1 MAETTRVVVGIA
13 GSGKTA
19 QAMSIVEDALN
30 AGVKWYEIG
39 FFSFSRAACLEA
51 AERAE
56 SITGVPAEKMQHDGF
71 FRTIHSAALRLLG
84 VDAKVLIDP
93 ERAKDKQWFA
103 DKLGTERGGERGT
116 LADITGQTLDK
127 WDQARSRLQTVI
139 CGQAKSTT
147 RPIDGGAE
155 QVDTVNV
162 TVIPLDPQSEWDQVK
177 SCNDKDLRSE
187 NREVIPLDPTQNAVT
202 VIAAAPHEMLGEMPC
217 SVPEN
222 PSGYMGRENSAGLLS
237 ESESSRRVGSVIF
250 GDVTV
255 SPIYSYGDPT
265 HIGLSGI
272 NCDHVDVSPCV
283 ERVKGDPTHLF
294 LSYEDGQLI
303 RKYEDAKRIEGRL
316 DFQDLLLRYAGIDYT
331 DQMDSFVPKQGYSAG
346 SVPEELRV
354 ILVDEFQD
362 CSALLDAV
370 VERLASKAD
379 DLWLLGDRY
388 QAIYGFAGSDW
399 RIMASR
405 EAQAKAGGL
414 RTLLNRSWRN
424 PPEVL
429 DWGEQVLRQD
439 PQYDDRQPV
448 TEVGSGSVGFWE
460 SQWFFENLE
469 ALAKS
474 DTMIL
479 SRTWFGLERVQKQL
493 DQRGIPWRSCGE
505 NARSRWDAP
514 VKIAYVLVM
523 MELEAGL
530 QISESDWRRVTAELP
545 QKFDGEELFVRGIK
559 AKWAKME
566 CSNERSKTLEQV
578 GDWGGCPKFVEMV
591 RKGYWR
597 SDAAG
602 LIARAIETHGI
613 EVVRKPRIRLG
624 TVHSVKGMQAK
635 TVVCLA
641 TSTEKASG
649 QNADWYEELF
659 LKYVAITRASRH
671 YRVVIDPVDVA
682 RGRTLFLACP
692 EIPWRFVNEPVGI
705 EDADEVPGMDFGT
718 VGLLGSEVSGRDL
731 REERDAGRDHRG
743 EGSLPGDRTEGSG
756 KETNET
762 PDGDGEADPFGWIT
776 I

>member
-1 MAETTRVVVGIA
+1 MATTRVVVGVA
-13 GSGKTA
+13 GAGKT
-19 QAMSIVEDALN
+19 QYAMDIVENALKS
-30 AGVKWYEIG
+30 GVKWYEIG

-51 AERAE
+51 AERAAAV
-56 SITGVPAEKMQHDGF
+56 TGVPPEKMQADGF
-71 FRTIHSAALRLLG
+71 FRTIHSSALRLLG

-93 ERAKDKQWFA
+93 ERAKDKAWFA

-116 LADITGQTLDK
+116 LADLTGQTLDK

-139 CGQAKSTT
+139 CEQKRSTT
-147 RPIDGGAE
+147 RPIDGCTE

-162 TVIPLDPQSEWDQVK
+162 TVIPLATQSEWDQVK
-177 SCNDKDLRSE
+177 SCNDMDLRSE

-202 VIAAAPHEMLGEMPC
+202 VITAAPHKMLGEMPC

-222 PSGYMGRENSAGLLS
+222 PSIYMGREFSAGLPG

-250 GDVTV
+250 ESATV
-255 SPIYSYGDPT
+255 SPIYTYGDPT
-265 HIGLSGI
+265 HIGVSGI
-272 NCDHVDVSPCV
+272 KCDHVDVSPCG
-283 ERVKGDPTHLF
+283 ERGKGDPTHLF

-303 RKYEDAKRIEGRL
+303 RKYEDAKRLEGRL
-316 DFQDLLLRYAGIDYT
+316 DFQDLLLRYAGVEYSVHADR
-331 DQMDSFVPKQGYSAG
+331 MEPKQGYSAG

-354 ILVDEFQD
+354 ILVDEYQD

-405 EAQAKAGGL
+405 EAQAKAEGL

-439 PQYDDRQPV
+439 PQYDDRQPM

-460 SQWFFENLE
+460 AQWFFENLE
-469 ALAKS
+469 TLAKS

-514 VKIAYVLVM
+514 VRIAFVLVM
-523 MELEAGL
+523 MELEQGL

-566 CSNERSKTLEQV
+566 CSNERQKTLDQV

-597 SDAAG
+597 HDAAG

-613 EVVRKPRIRLG
+613 DVVRKPRIRLG

-692 EIPWRFVNEPVGI
+692 EIPLRFVNEPVGV
-705 EDADEVPGMDFGT
+705 EDADEVSEVDFGAE
-718 VGLLGSEVSGRDL
+718 GLLGSEVSGRDL
-731 REERDAGRDHRG
+731 REVGDAGRVDRG
-743 EGSLPGDRTEGSG
+743 ERSLSGDRVESSRE
-756 KETNET
+756 ETDQAA
-762 PDGDGEADPFGWIT
+762 DGDGEADPFGWIT